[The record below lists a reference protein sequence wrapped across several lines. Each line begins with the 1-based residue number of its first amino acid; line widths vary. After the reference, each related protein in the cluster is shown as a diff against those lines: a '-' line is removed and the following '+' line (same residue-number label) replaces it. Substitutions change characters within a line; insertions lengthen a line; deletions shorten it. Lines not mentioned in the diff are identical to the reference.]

1 MHVLLLPWGITP
13 ASADAGS
20 GAAFAAF
27 CKSCD
32 AFGGQLHAIVRWR
45 HYVFNLALL

>member
-20 GAAFAAF
+20 GAAFANS
-27 CKSCD
+27 KRCD
-32 AFGGQLHAIVRWR
+32 AFGGQLHAMVM
-45 HYVFNLALL
+45 F